1 MRILHTNK
9 LESATLTATT
19 ENYNYPLGNLLVNQ
33 LALAYRATDITVD
46 VQAVFD
52 TAQNINAVGVA
63 GHNATKIVVKYYT
76 LSTDVAPV
84 YEKTYNSP
92 LATDVLYSDDYSVE
106 KVVVRFESSVTISVG
121 AMFVGEYYQMPN
133 PTAYYPE
140 NYVITN
146 TRTDTAFG
154 AVYGSDGV
162 MLREINPSF
171 IVVSTEQYKSVIGV
185 VKSLRNYR
193 CLFVDMNE
201 SNHAYKE
208 PLYGTI
214 NMQNYNTSR
223 DARKATRTSFM
234 HSFSLLIREV
244 Q

>member
-1 MRILHTNK
+1 MRIIHANK

-52 TAQNINAVGVA
+52 SAQTVNAVGVA

-84 YEKTYNSP
+84 YEKTYNAP
-92 LATDVLYSDDYSVE
+92 LATECLYSVDYAVE
-106 KVVVRFESSVTISVG
+106 KVVVRFESSAIINVG
-121 AMFVGEYYQMPN
+121 SLFVGEYYQMPN

-140 NYVITN
+140 NYIITN

-171 IVVSTEQYKSVIGV
+171 VVATTTQYKSVIDA

-193 CLFVDMNE
+193 ALFVDMNE

>member
-1 MRILHTNK
+1 MRILHANK

-33 LALAYRATDITVD
+33 LALSYRATDITVD

-52 TAQNINAVGVA
+52 SAQTVNAVGVA

-92 LATDVLYSDDYSVE
+92 LDTDVLYSADYSVE
-106 KVVVRFESSVTISVG
+106 KVIVRFESSEIAKVG
-121 AMFVGEYYQMPN
+121 ALFVGEYYQMPN

-140 NYVITN
+140 NYIITN
-146 TRTDTAFG
+146 NRTDTAFG
-154 AVYGSDGV
+154 AVYGSDGA

-171 IVVSTEQYKSVIGV
+171 VVVETTQYKEILATVQ
-185 VKSLRNYR
+185 SLRNFR
-193 CLFVDMNE
+193 SLFVDMNE

-223 DARKATRTSFM
+223 DSRKTTRTVFM
-234 HSFSLLIREV
+234 HSFSLVIREV